1 VAPEAPLTKRQRRRA
16 EHAEAAR
23 RAWVGQELGDRATAG
38 LVLDYVAL
46 HYDLAS
52 QIRLAR
58 EAFCMPTR
66 HLDPNKVSEEYEP
79 DRTVSGKVV
88 PAGWPEEEPHYVTYR
103 DENGTEHRRPEVPDL
118 NWEAVGREEIRA
130 AERIRLGKLEG
141 DYRTLRDSDLDGVPG
156 WPLHPRLHSWLTL
169 RVQDALTVDLL
180 WGCLQAHKLL
190 ASMANGGAEPLV
202 KKRKAMEA
210 RWRYL
215 IEAFERD
222 LGRRPP
228 SKGRRNLRGRPAV
241 EYVGPDDVRR
251 FG

>member
-1 VAPEAPLTKRQRRRA
+1 MTKRQRRRA
-16 EHAEAAR
+16 EQAEAAR

-38 LVLDYVAL
+38 LVCDYVQL
-46 HYDLAS
+46 HADLAE
-52 QIRLAR
+52 QIRLSR

-88 PAGWPEEEPHYVTYR
+88 PSGWAEEEPHYVTYR
-103 DENGTEHRRPEVPDL
+103 DANGTEHRRPEVPDL
-118 NWEAVGREEIRA
+118 NWEAVGREEIRV
-130 AERIRLGKLEG
+130 AERLRLGRLEG
-141 DYRTLRDSDLDGVPG
+141 DYQTLLHGDLAGVGG
-156 WPLHPRLHSWLTL
+156 WPLHPRL
-169 RVQDALTVDLL
+169 RVYLAQQIHDDPTTALL
-180 WGCLQAHKLL
+180 WGCLGVHRLL
-190 ASMANGGAEPLV
+190 ASVAKGGAEPLV

-222 LGRRPP
+222 LGRRPR
-228 SKGRRNLRGRPAV
+228 SGGRRNLRGRPAV
-241 EYVGPDDVRR
+241 EYVDETGVRR